1 MKRTP
6 LVEAYRSTL
15 DPERAQWIDRRAV
28 FLLGA
33 AVVCLVLVPFSPA
46 DLHYVGEVLAVW
58 CTVLA
63 AASWLDH
70 WSRSRG

>member
-1 MKRTP
+1 MSERRGLP
-6 LVEAYRSTL
+6 L
-15 DPERAQWIDRRAV
+15 ERAVWIDRRAV

-33 AVVCLVLVPFSPA
+33 AVVCLLLVPFSPS
-46 DLHYVGEVLAVW
+46 DLQYVGELLALW

-70 WSRSRG
+70 AGRARGG